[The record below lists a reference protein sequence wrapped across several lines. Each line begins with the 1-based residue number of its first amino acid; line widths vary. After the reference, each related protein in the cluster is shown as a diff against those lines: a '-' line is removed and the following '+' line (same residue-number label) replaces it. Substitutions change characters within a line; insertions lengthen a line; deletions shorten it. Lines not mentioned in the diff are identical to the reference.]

1 MQPDTGSAAP
11 AGSAGGAGSPGGAWL
26 PGTNGVGPAAAG
38 WRGRWQGRWHGWW
51 RGLGARERRAVVLA
65 GMLLAAALLW
75 LLALAPAL
83 RTLARVPAQIDA
95 AEVQLQAMQRLAAEA
110 RELRSA
116 TPVTP
121 EQAGAAL
128 RAATERLGEPAR
140 LALQGERAVLTV
152 NGVGGSAL
160 RDWLAEARSG
170 ARARPVEVSL
180 TRGANGLSGTL
191 VLAIGGAL

>member
-1 MQPDTGSAAP
+1 
-11 AGSAGGAGSPGGAWL
+11 
-26 PGTNGVGPAAAG
+26 VG
-38 WRGRWQGRWHGWW
+38 WRGRWQGWW
-51 RGLGARERRAVVLA
+51 RGLGVRERRAVAFA

-83 RTLARVPAQIDA
+83 RTLARVQAQIDA
-95 AEVQLQAMQRLAAEA
+95 AEVQLQAMQRLATEA

-128 RAATERLGEPAR
+128 RAATERLGEAAR
-140 LALQGERAVLTV
+140 LALQGDRAVLTV

-170 ARARPVEVSL
+170 GRARPVEVSL

-191 VLAIGGAL
+191 VLAIGGAP

>member
-1 MQPDTGSAAP
+1 MPAAVGPTGAAGSPGP
-11 AGSAGGAGSPGGAWL
+11 AGSAGGAG
-26 PGTNGVGPAAAG
+26 GPAAAPAGPAKGG
-38 WRGRWQGRWHGWW
+38 WRGRWQGWW
-51 RGLGARERRAVVLA
+51 RGLGARERRAVVFA

-116 TPVTP
+116 TPVTT

-128 RAATERLGEPAR
+128 RAATERLGEPAE

-152 NGVGGSAL
+152 NGIGGSAL

-191 VLAIGGAL
+191 VLAIGGAP

>member
-1 MQPDTGSAAP
+1 MPAAVGST
-11 AGSAGGAGSPGGAWL
+11 GGAGSPGPAGSPGSGGGPGAA
-26 PGTNGVGPAAAG
+26 PVGPATGG
-38 WRGRWQGRWHGWW
+38 WRGRWQGWW
-51 RGLGARERRAVVLA
+51 RGLGARERRSAVFASV
-65 GMLLAAALLW
+65 LLAAALLW

-110 RELRSA
+110 LELRSA
-116 TPVTP
+116 TPVTT

-128 RAATERLGEPAR
+128 RAATTRLGEPAQ

-152 NGVGGSAL
+152 NGVGGGAL

-191 VLAIGGAL
+191 VLAIGGTP